1 MSLIR
6 VHLCR
11 SSHGADRWDAS
22 ASLPAPRDWGP
33 AVSVPPALSCLLLDR
48 GGWLGWRSG
57 AVACGLLI
65 AGWDGGG
72 CMRESRILVL
82 RWELS
87 LSILDSRRRHRPSR
101 QAWLHTLT
109 PNKRI
114 LQDSTALQE
123 RHPTWWRQVSL
134 PQPFFFPPRPAIP
147 GLRSSLL
154 RSVKRHRV
162 SP

>member
-33 AVSVPPALSCLLLDR
+33 AVSVPPRLELPAARSGRLAWLAIGGRGMWVGDR
-48 GGWLGWRSG
+48 WLGW
-57 AVACGLLI
+57 
-65 AGWDGGG
+65 GG